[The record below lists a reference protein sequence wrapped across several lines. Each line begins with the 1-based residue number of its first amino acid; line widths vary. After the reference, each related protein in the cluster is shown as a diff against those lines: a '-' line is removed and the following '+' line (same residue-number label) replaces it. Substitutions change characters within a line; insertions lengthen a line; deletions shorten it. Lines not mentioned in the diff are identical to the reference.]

1 MMPFGQDNADRQAH
15 RCVQSVASAT
25 HRLRRHPSTAARCVL
40 DRRASRGMLGSM
52 SLAPRESQRILD
64 NSYQFL
70 VISINSE
77 YHALPLAAPSLS
89 RHLGSIFAELAP
101 SGHAW
106 LVASELFFA
115 GEKVCS
121 RYFGA
126 LRSSPAAPFG
136 ALRSWAGGQ
145 LGQLRPA
152 SELARPGPAQLSAW
166 LSLARLR
173 LQLTAKSPTGRLDE
187 SQESLVVP
195 RVSDVYPSR
204 PQP

>member
-40 DRRASRGMLGSM
+40 DRRASGGMLGSM
-52 SLAPRESQRILD
+52 SLCRAPRESQRILD

-70 VISINSE
+70 VIHINSE
-77 YHALPLAAPSLS
+77 YRALPLAAPSLS
-89 RHLGSIFAELAP
+89 RHLGSIAVPDP
-101 SGHAW
+101 SERAW

-115 GEKVCS
+115 GEKVGS

-136 ALRSWAGGQ
+136 ALPSWAGGQ
-145 LGQLRPA
+145 GQLRDWPWPR
-152 SELARPGPAQLSAW
+152 LAWPGRGPLGPAWGASPSQTE
-166 LSLARLR
+166 LR
-173 LQLTAKSPTGRLDE
+173 SP
-187 SQESLVVP
+187 
-195 RVSDVYPSR
+195 
-204 PQP
+204 